1 MFLDGEDW
9 QRLLHGFSRSAF
21 RLETLPAYKV
31 AGEAEEI
38 EEFLNGYRIDPG
50 TYTSGWTDKLRAH
63 TAAGRTVQR
72 VHIVTRPLS
81 DYLRYEFMYYAPHA
95 RAGEDIYILDLTDRP
110 NPGLPAQDFWAFDDS
125 TVVLMNY
132 EPDGTQI
139 NRVLVEDDVEKYRE
153 WRRIAVAES
162 VPFMDYVEEH
172 GWQ

>member
-1 MFLDGEDW
+1 MFLDGEEW
-9 QRLLHGFSRSAF
+9 QNVLHGFERSAF

-38 EEFLNGYRIDPG
+38 EDFLNGNRIDQD
-50 TYTSGWTDKLRAH
+50 TYTSGWTDRLRGHA
-63 TAAGRTVQR
+63 TAGRTVQR

-81 DYLRYEFMYYAPHA
+81 DYLRYEFMYYEPHA
-95 RAGEDIYILDLTDRP
+95 KAGEDIRIVDLTDRP
-110 NPGLPAQDFWAFDDS
+110 NPGLPDQDFWVFDDS

-139 NRVLVEDDVEKYRE
+139 NRVLAEGNTAQYQE
-153 WRRIAVAES
+153 WQRLAVAES
-162 VPFMDYVEEH
+162 VPFADYVKEH